1 MSQMQLE
8 EMTTEHL
15 VDLFVRIALVRT
27 KQSVAATT
35 PPIIACLSRWTP
47 SKGS

>member
-15 VDLFVRIALVRT
+15 VDLFVRIALDQDKAVRRDDNSNFNRLF
-27 KQSVAATT
+27 KQMDAV
-35 PPIIACLSRWTP
+35 
-47 SKGS
+47 